1 MTQLKDMWTDIS
13 KIKKQLEDWFKEDIF
28 NSLRKMDIE
37 TLKEILENKEM
48 MKNVIKTA
56 NDTIGKIKSWDIETK
71 KLTNEELQKLEVE
84 NITHKIVDTV
94 MFVWKFWVMPWVWYL
109 VVTLSWLVANPAV
122 FYWTFIWWSLI
133 YTKYNEYKRSKYA
146 KEIVNKLS
154 LKVSENQSDSN

>member
-1 MTQLKDMWTDIS
+1 MTFKKELPDVKKITKELEVELKADIYNSLKKMDVWLLKD
-13 KIKKQLEDWFKEDIF
+13 
-28 NSLRKMDIE
+28 
-37 TLKEILENKEM
+37 ILENKEM
-48 MKNVIKTA
+48 MRAIIMNA
-56 NDTIGKIKSWDIETK
+56 NETLNRLKSGDDATK
-71 KLTNEELQKLEVE
+71 LSNEELQKMAVE

-154 LKVSENQSDSN
+154 LKVTTTPLEKSE